1 MKLKK
6 VKAAQLTEEE
16 QKLIEAA
23 SNARMWAY
31 APYSRFR
38 VGAAI
43 LTEKGKQFT
52 GCNVENVSYGAS
64 LCAERSVVA
73 RAVVEGHQK
82 FRLLAI
88 VTGTSP
94 PAPPCGICRQVLEEF
109 CDDLDILLANPQGEV
124 LRASLDKL
132 LPAPFTSRPR

>member
-6 VKAAQLTEEE
+6 VNTAQLSEEE
-16 QKLIEAA
+16 QQLIEAA

-31 APYSRFR
+31 APYSRFK

-52 GCNVENVSYGAS
+52 GCNVENASYGATV
-64 LCAERSVVA
+64 CAERNAVA

-94 PAPPCGICRQVLEEF
+94 PSPPCGVCRQVLEEF
-109 CDDLDILLANPQGEV
+109 SEDLDILLANPQGEV
-124 LRASLDKL
+124 LRTSLDKL
-132 LPAPFTSRPR
+132 LPLPFSHRAK